1 MGIGVAALDGVEGA
15 DLNGVTGEDIGT
27 VTADRKQRKMDG
39 VGRGK
44 KTEGRKGRRRYSS
57 GCPGDVKFGMVGTV
71 VLRILRAF
79 TYLDYPQIR

>member
-27 VTADRKQRKMDG
+27 VTADRKQRRMDG

-44 KTEGRKGRRRYSS
+44 KTEGRKGEKEVLQWLPGRREVWY
-57 GCPGDVKFGMVGTV
+57 G
-71 VLRILRAF
+71 
-79 TYLDYPQIR
+79 